1 MRLLI
6 ISKKKKKPNYFFKKA
21 ATQGKGLLWLTVRV
35 QSITEGRHGGR
46 SMRQLVTMNL
56 YSRCR
61 QLPSVLSTLI
71 PMLKKQRQAELFKLE
86 DSLVYMGSSRSAR
99 TT

>member
-1 MRLLI
+1 MAH
-6 ISKKKKKPNYFFKKA
+6 SKG
-21 ATQGKGLLWLTVRV
+21 TV
-35 QSITEGRHGGR
+35 QSIIEGRHSGR

-56 YSRCR
+56 YSRLG

-86 DSLVYMGSSRSAR
+86 DSLVYTGSSRPAR